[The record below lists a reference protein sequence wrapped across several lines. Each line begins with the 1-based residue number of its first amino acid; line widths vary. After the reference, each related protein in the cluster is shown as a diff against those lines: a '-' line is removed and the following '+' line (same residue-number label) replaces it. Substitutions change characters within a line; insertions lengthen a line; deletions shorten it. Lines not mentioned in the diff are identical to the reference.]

1 MIIQDKK
8 IFATLFFSIFVNIT
22 GVGIVVPLLPVY
34 AHNLG
39 ASGFYIALIFSSFSF
54 SRTFFLPYFGRRS
67 DIIGRKPYIVIGL
80 FGYAVISMAF
90 VYSADVKS
98 LIGLRF
104 IQGIASAMI
113 MPVVQAYI
121 GDITPKNHE
130 GEMMGLFN
138 MATFIGLSLGPLM
151 GGLINDHFSLESS
164 FMCMGV
170 FSLTACLSSLIF
182 LPPTKS
188 EQLVSR
194 GREPVAWKV
203 LLKDRMLAGLFAF
216 RFAHTACIGIIWGFL
231 PVFANKEFSVSG
243 SGIGVLMMLGVLVSG
258 IVQTPMGMMADRRDK
273 SLMTIAGGLIVCIS
287 MFSFEW
293 AKGFQDMV
301 YANTLFGLGGGM
313 LTASLMAIAVQKG
326 YQTKAMGSV
335 MALMTM
341 AHSLGMMTGSLIAG
355 WMMDIFELRQAFSF
369 GSLVMLI
376 GVIIF
381 FISRHYE
388 QKRIKLCLT
397 EKIF

>member
-1 MIIQDKK
+1 MIRQDKI
-8 IFATLFFSIFVNIT
+8 IFATLFFSIFTNVT

-34 AHNLG
+34 AHTLG

-80 FGYAVISMAF
+80 FGYAIISMAF
-90 VYSADVKS
+90 VQSTDVRS

-113 MPVVQAYI
+113 MPAVQAYI

-130 GEMMGLFN
+130 GETMGLFN
-138 MATFIGLSLGPLM
+138 MSAFIGLSIGPLM
-151 GGLINDHFSLESS
+151 GGVINDHFSLESA
-164 FMCMGV
+164 FMCMGI
-170 FSLTACLSSLIF
+170 FSLIACLSSLIF
-182 LPPTKS
+182 LPPTNA
-188 EQLVSR
+188 ERVITR
-194 GREPVAWKV
+194 GREPVAWKI
-203 LLKDRMLAGLFAF
+203 LLKDRMLAGLFVF

-231 PVFANKEFSVSG
+231 PVFAKNEFSLSA
-243 SGIGVLMMLGVLVSG
+243 SAIGLLVMLGVLVSG
-258 IVQTPMGMMADRRDK
+258 IVQTPMGRIADRRDK
-273 SLMTIAGGLIVCIS
+273 SLMTLSGGLIVCIS

-293 AKGFQDMV
+293 VKGFSDMV
-301 YANTLFGLGGGM
+301 YANILFGMGGGM
-313 LTASLMAIAVQKG
+313 LTASLMAISVQKG
-326 YQTKAMGSV
+326 HQTKAMGSV

-341 AHSLGMMTGSLIAG
+341 SQSLGMMMGSLIAG
-355 WMMDIFELRQAFSF
+355 WMMDVFELRQAFSF

-381 FISRHYE
+381 FI
-388 QKRIKLCLT
+388 CLNRDSHD
-397 EKIF
+397 

>member
-1 MIIQDKK
+1 M
-8 IFATLFFSIFVNIT
+8 FTVVT

-34 AHNLG
+34 AHDLG

-67 DIIGRKPYIVIGL
+67 DIMGRKPYIVIGL

-90 VYSADVKS
+90 VQSTDVRS

-104 IQGIASAMI
+104 VQGIASAMI
-113 MPVVQAYI
+113 MPAVQAYI

-130 GEMMGLFN
+130 GKTMGLFN
-138 MATFIGLSLGPLM
+138 MSAFIGLSIGPLM
-151 GGLINDHFSLESS
+151 GGVINDYFSLESS
-164 FMCMGV
+164 FVCMGV
-170 FSLTACLSSLIF
+170 FSLIACLSSLIF
-182 LPPTKS
+182 LPSTKT
-188 EQLVSR
+188 EKVVSR
-194 GREPVAWKV
+194 DREPVAWKT

-231 PVFANKEFSVSG
+231 PVFAKKEFAVSG
-243 SGIGVLMMLGVLVSG
+243 SGIGVLVMLGVMVSG
-258 IVQTPMGMMADRRDK
+258 FVQTPMGMIADRRDK
-273 SLMTIAGGLIVCIS
+273 SLMTLAGGVVVCIS

-293 AKGFQDMV
+293 VKGFSDMV
-301 YANTLFGLGGGM
+301 YANILFGMGGGM

-326 YQTKAMGSV
+326 RQTKSMGSV
-335 MALMTM
+335 MAMMTM
-341 AHSLGMMTGSLIAG
+341 SQSLGMMTGSLIAG
-355 WMMDIFELRQAFSF
+355 WMMDIFELRQAFSL

-388 QKRIKLCLT
+388 QKRTGLCLT